1 MNRLG
6 IESPRGLVA
15 FAALT
20 GCLVAM
26 AVAAL
31 TGAGEVFAAAGLAGC
46 GCELLLHRTAPG
58 LMTRL
63 GRLHMGATSRFEFRC
78 VLLLLLLGRLHV
90 TGPIGLAAAMTLVL
104 CLLAGQALHAAL
116 TTLIRRRRALA
127 VAARNIDLRRL
138 NISDRPPRRLTEWP
152 GQRILVYELSAL
164 LGLTASLTTGD
175 ARWVVAALTL
185 AAGSSLVTVM
195 ALVPYLIR
203 AARRLPGAAE
213 VLAEVN
219 AWLTHHHPRT
229 VLYFSGPRERADQVT
244 RWLGPVA
251 ALHTPSLVILRER
264 ELLDALEPTPLP
276 VLCVP
281 SAAHLSQLDLSGVR
295 VALYPA
301 NTGRNI
307 HLLRIPTMQHV
318 FLAPGDGDET
328 AAVDPYSKVYDQV
341 WVAGAAGRRRY
352 VQAAVGVEDADIVE
366 IGRPQLDG
374 LRVAGTGQA
383 PTPAPLPTVLYAP
396 TRDLAAGEP
405 VVRALLES
413 ERPVRVV
420 YRPHPPTARRS
431 PEDRAAHRR
440 IVALIQAANERRAAE
455 ALAANALGEGS
466 FAADAVSADTLAAE
480 ALATEA
486 SGGNAPGGDALGGNA
501 VTPDGPG
508 GEPGDVQSPRTG
520 PSPSDTP
527 HTEALRAEAARHRA
541 ELTKRIAALD
551 ARLRRAD
558 ADEAMLTRDRAAP
571 DPALLTEAE
580 GLHREWHQAH
590 WAASP
595 PWLHQVIEGDAPT
608 LHSCFDQAD
617 LLIGDPSD
625 VVADFLATLKPYALT
640 APAGVGEEEFRRQNV
655 MARAAYP
662 LGPGATGM
670 HNLLRPLFD
679 PSLDELRTAR
689 REVREFLLG
698 PATPPS
704 IQRFTDAVD
713 ALAEK
718 GEAVVRLRDLHTAP
732 PPGAGRWSITR

>member
-20 GCLVAM
+20 GCLVTM

-31 TGAGEVFAAAGLAGC
+31 TGAGGVFAAAGLAGC

-138 NISDRPPRRLTEWP
+138 DISDRPPRRLTEWP

-185 AAGSSLVTVM
+185 AAGSSLITVV
-195 ALVPYLIR
+195 ALVPYLVR
-203 AARRLPGAAE
+203 ATRRLPGAAE
-213 VLAEVN
+213 VLAEVD
-219 AWLTHHHPRT
+219 AWLIRHHPRT
-229 VLYFSGPRERADQVT
+229 VLYFSGPRDRADQVT

-264 ELLDALEPTPLP
+264 ELLEALEPTPLP

-341 WVAGAAGRRRY
+341 WVAGEAGRRRY
-352 VQAAVGVEDADIVE
+352 VRAAVGVEEADIVE

-374 LRVAGTGQA
+374 LRVAGAGHAPA
-383 PTPAPLPTVLYAP
+383 PTPTATPLPTVLYAP

-405 VVRALLES
+405 IVRALLES
-413 ERPVRVV
+413 ERPVRLL
-420 YRPHPPTARRS
+420 YRPHPPTGHRS
-431 PEDRAAHRR
+431 PEDHAAHRR
-440 IVALIQAANERRAAE
+440 IVALIQTANERRAAA
-455 ALAANALGEGS
+455 ALAVNALGKGT
-466 FAADAVSADTLAAE
+466 FAADALSADALAAE
-480 ALATEA
+480 AL
-486 SGGNAPGGDALGGNA
+486 GGDA
-501 VTPDGPG
+501 VPPDAF
-508 GEPGDVQSPRTG
+508 GEEPDDARAPDTDD
-520 PSPSDTP
+520 PHTDTP

-541 ELTKRIAALD
+541 ELTKRMAALD

-580 GLHREWHQAH
+580 GLRREWHQAH

-625 VVADFLATLKPYALT
+625 VVGDFLATLKPYALT
-640 APAGVGEEEFRRQNV
+640 VPAGLDEEEFRRQNV

-662 LGPGATGM
+662 LGPGASAM
-670 HNLLRPLFD
+670 QNLLRPLFD

-689 REVREFLLG
+689 REVKEFLLG

-718 GEAVVRLRDLHTAP
+718 GEAVVRLRDLHTAS

>member
-6 IESPRGLVA
+6 IENPRGLVA

-20 GCLVAM
+20 GCLVTL

-31 TGAGEVFAAAGLAGC
+31 TGAGGFFAGAGLVGC
-46 GCELLLHRTAPG
+46 GCELLLHRTEPG
-58 LMTRL
+58 LMARL
-63 GRLHMGATSRFEFRC
+63 GRLHMGATSRFEIRC

-116 TTLIRRRRALA
+116 ITLLRRRRALA

-138 NISDRPPRRLTEWP
+138 DISDRPPRRLTEWP
-152 GQRILVYELSAL
+152 GQRMLVYELSAL
-164 LGLTASLTTGD
+164 LGLTASLMTGD

-185 AAGSSLVTVM
+185 AAGSCLITVV
-195 ALVPYLIR
+195 ALVPYLVR
-203 AARRLPGAAE
+203 AIRRLPGAAQ
-213 VLAEVN
+213 VLAEVD
-219 AWLTHHHPRT
+219 AWLIHRRPRT
-229 VLYFSGPRERADQVT
+229 VLYFSGPRDRADQLT

-251 ALHTPSLVILRER
+251 ALPTPSLVIVRER
-264 ELLDALEPTPLP
+264 ELLEALEPTPLP

-281 SAAHLSQLDLSGVR
+281 SAAHLSQLDLGGVR

-318 FLAPGDGDET
+318 FLAPGGDGDEA

-341 WVAGAAGRRRY
+341 WVAGEAGRRRH

-374 LRVAGTGQA
+374 LRVAGTGH
-383 PTPAPLPTVLYAP
+383 TPAPLPTVLYAP
-396 TRDLAAGEP
+396 TGDGAAGEP
-405 VVRALLES
+405 IVRALLDS
-413 ERPVRVV
+413 ERPLRLL
-420 YRPHPPTARRS
+420 YRPHPPTGHRT
-431 PEDRAAHRR
+431 PEARAARRR
-440 IVALIQAANERRAAE
+440 IVALIDAANGRRTAD
-455 ALAANALGEGS
+455 ALGE
-466 FAADAVSADTLAAE
+466 APEDAE
-480 ALATEA
+480 A
-486 SGGNAPGGDALGGNA
+486 
-501 VTPDGPG
+501 
-508 GEPGDVQSPRTG
+508 Q
-520 PSPSDTP
+520 
-527 HTEALRAEAARHRA
+527 RAEAQRTEDARRRA
-541 ELTKRIAALD
+541 ELAKRIAALD

-580 GLHREWHQAH
+580 GLRRQWHQAH

-595 PWLHQVIEGDAPT
+595 PWLHQVIEGGMPT

-625 VVADFLATLKPYALT
+625 VVGDFLATLKPYALT
-640 APAGVGEEEFRRQNV
+640 VPAGLGEEEFRRQNV
-655 MARAAYP
+655 VARAAYL
-662 LGPGATGM
+662 LGPGASGM
-670 HNLLRPLFD
+670 EDLLRRLFD
-679 PSLDELRTAR
+679 PCLDELRTAR
-689 REVREFLLG
+689 HEVKEFLLG
-698 PATPPS
+698 PTTPPS

-718 GEAVVRLRDLHTAP
+718 GETVVRLRDHHTAP
-732 PPGAGRWSITR
+732 TPGAGRWSVIR

>member
-20 GCLVAM
+20 GCLVTM

-31 TGAGEVFAAAGLAGC
+31 TGAGGVFAAAGLAGC
-46 GCELLLHRTAPG
+46 GSELLLHRTAPG
-58 LMTRL
+58 LMARL

-138 NISDRPPRRLTEWP
+138 DISDRPPRRLTEWP

-185 AAGSSLVTVM
+185 AAGSSLITVV
-195 ALVPYLIR
+195 ALVPYLVR

-213 VLAEVN
+213 VLAEVD
-219 AWLTHHHPRT
+219 AWLIRHRPRT
-229 VLYFSGPRERADQVT
+229 VLYFSGPRDRADQVA

-251 ALHTPSLVILRER
+251 ALPTPSLVILRER
-264 ELLDALEPTPLP
+264 ELLEALEPTPLP

-328 AAVDPYSKVYDQV
+328 ADVDPYSKVYDQV
-341 WVAGAAGRRRY
+341 WVAGEAGRRRY
-352 VQAAVGVEDADIVE
+352 VRAAVGVEEADIVE

-374 LRVAGTGQA
+374 LRVAGACHAPA
-383 PTPAPLPTVLYAP
+383 PTPTPKQTPTPTTLPTVLYAP
-396 TRDLAAGEP
+396 TRDLTAGEP
-405 VVRALLES
+405 IVRALLES
-413 ERPVRVV
+413 EPPVRVL
-420 YRPHPPTARRS
+420 YRPHPPTGHRS
-431 PEDRAAHRR
+431 PEDHAAHRR
-440 IVALIQAANERRAAE
+440 IVALIQAANERRTAA
-455 ALAANALGEGS
+455 ALAANAPGNGT
-466 FAADAVSADTLAAE
+466 FAADALSAGALAAE
-480 ALATEA
+480 AL
-486 SGGNAPGGDALGGNA
+486 GGDAVA
-501 VTPDGPG
+501 PDGM
-508 GEPGDVQSPRTG
+508 GEEPDDARAPQTDAPPT
-520 PSPSDTP
+520 DATHTDAP

-580 GLHREWHQAH
+580 GLRREWHQAH

-625 VVADFLATLKPYALT
+625 VVGDFLATLKPYALT
-640 APAGVGEEEFRRQNV
+640 TPAGLGEEEFRRRHV

-662 LGPGATGM
+662 LGPGASAM
-670 HNLLRPLFD
+670 RNLLRPLFD
-679 PSLDELRTAR
+679 PSLDELRAAR

-718 GEAVVRLRDLHTAP
+718 GEAVVRLRDLHTAS

>member
-20 GCLVAM
+20 GCLVTM

-31 TGAGEVFAAAGLAGC
+31 TGAGGVFAAAGLAGC

-185 AAGSSLVTVM
+185 AAGSSLITVV
-195 ALVPYLIR
+195 ALVPYLVR
-203 AARRLPGAAE
+203 ATRRLPGAAE
-213 VLAEVN
+213 VLAEVD
-219 AWLTHHHPRT
+219 AWLIRHRPRT
-229 VLYFSGPRERADQVT
+229 VLYFSGPRERADQVA

-264 ELLDALEPTPLP
+264 ELLESLEPTPLP

-341 WVAGAAGRRRY
+341 WVAGEAGRRRY

-374 LRVAGTGQA
+374 LRVAGAGPATA
-383 PTPAPLPTVLYAP
+383 PMPASLPTVLYTP

-405 VVRALLES
+405 IVRALLES
-413 ERPVRVV
+413 EPPVRVL
-420 YRPHPPTARRS
+420 YRPHPPTGHRS

-440 IVALIQAANERRAAE
+440 IAALIQAANERRAAQ
-455 ALAANALGEGS
+455 ALAADARAADAPGKDGLGKNGPGKDALAADALAADALAPDALGE
-466 FAADAVSADTLAAE
+466 
-480 ALATEA
+480 
-486 SGGNAPGGDALGGNA
+486 APGDA
-501 VTPDGPG
+501 
-508 GEPGDVQSPRTG
+508 
-520 PSPSDTP
+520 DTP
-527 HTEALRAEAARHRA
+527 HTEAARHRA

-580 GLHREWHQAH
+580 GLRREWHQAH

-595 PWLHQVIEGDAPT
+595 PWLHQVIEGDTPT

-617 LLIGDPSD
+617 LLIGNPSD
-625 VVADFLATLKPYALT
+625 VVGDFLATLKPYALT
-640 APAGVGEEEFRRQNV
+640 APAGIGEEEFRRRHV

-662 LGPGATGM
+662 LGPGASGM
-670 HNLLRPLFD
+670 DNLLRPLFD

-689 REVREFLLG
+689 HEVKEFLLG

-704 IQRFTDAVD
+704 IQRFSDAVD

-718 GEAVVRLRDLHTAP
+718 GEAVVRLRDLHTTS

>member
-20 GCLVAM
+20 GCLVTM

-31 TGAGEVFAAAGLAGC
+31 TGAGGVFAAAGLAGC

-138 NISDRPPRRLTEWP
+138 DISDRPPRRLTEWP

-185 AAGSSLVTVM
+185 SAGSSLVTVV
-195 ALVPYLIR
+195 ALVPYLVR

-213 VLAEVN
+213 VLAEVD
-219 AWLTHHHPRT
+219 AWLIRHRPRT
-229 VLYFSGPRERADQVT
+229 VLYFSGPRDRDDQVT

-251 ALHTPSLVILRER
+251 ALPTPSLVILRER
-264 ELLDALEPTPLP
+264 ELLEALGPTPLP

-281 SAAHLSQLDLSGVR
+281 SAAHLAQLDLSGVR

-341 WVAGAAGRRRY
+341 WVAGEAGRRRY
-352 VQAAVGVEDADIVE
+352 ARAAVGVEEADIVE

-374 LRVAGTGQA
+374 LRVTGTGHAPA
-383 PTPAPLPTVLYAP
+383 PTPTVTPLPTVLYAP
-396 TRDLAAGEP
+396 TRDLTAGEP
-405 VVRALLES
+405 IVRALLES
-413 ERPVRVV
+413 ERPVRVL
-420 YRPHPPTARRS
+420 YRPHPPTGHRS
-431 PEDRAAHRR
+431 PEDHAAHRR
-440 IVALIQAANERRAAE
+440 IAALIQAANERRAAE
-455 ALAANALGEGS
+455 ALAANALGRAT
-466 FAADAVSADTLAAE
+466 FAADALSADALAAE
-480 ALATEA
+480 AL
-486 SGGNAPGGDALGGNA
+486 GGDAVA
-501 VTPDGPG
+501 PDAF
-508 GEPGDVQSPRTG
+508 GEEPDDARAPDADD
-520 PSPSDTP
+520 PHSDTP
-527 HTEALRAEAARHRA
+527 RTEARRGEAARLRA
-541 ELTKRIAALD
+541 ELTKRMAALD

-580 GLHREWHQAH
+580 GLRREWHQAH

-625 VVADFLATLKPYALT
+625 VVGDFLATLKPYALT
-640 APAGVGEEEFRRQNV
+640 VPEGLGEEEFRRRHV
-655 MARAAYP
+655 TARAAYP
-662 LGPGATGM
+662 LGPGASGM
-670 HNLLRPLFD
+670 QNLLRPLFD

-689 REVREFLLG
+689 REVKEFLLG
-698 PATPPS
+698 PATPLS

-718 GEAVVRLRDLHTAP
+718 GEAVVRLRDLHTAS

>member
-20 GCLVAM
+20 GCLVTM

-138 NISDRPPRRLTEWP
+138 DISDRPPRRLTEWP

-164 LGLTASLTTGD
+164 LGVTASLTTGD

-185 AAGSSLVTVM
+185 AAGSSLITVV
-195 ALVPYLIR
+195 ALVPYLVR
-203 AARRLPGAAE
+203 ATRRLPGAAE
-213 VLAEVN
+213 VLAEVD
-219 AWLTHHHPRT
+219 AWLIRHRPRT

-264 ELLDALEPTPLP
+264 ELLEALEPTPLP

-328 AAVDPYSKVYDQV
+328 ADVDPYSKVYDQV
-341 WVAGAAGRRRY
+341 WVAGEAGRRRY
-352 VQAAVGVEDADIVE
+352 VRAAVGVEEADIVE

-374 LRVAGTGQA
+374 LRVAGTGHAPA
-383 PTPAPLPTVLYAP
+383 PTPTSLPTVLYAP
-396 TRDLAAGEP
+396 TRDLPAGEP
-405 VVRALLES
+405 IVRALLES
-413 ERPVRVV
+413 ERPVRVL
-420 YRPHPPTARRS
+420 YRPHPPTGHRS
-431 PEDRAAHRR
+431 PEDQAAHRR
-440 IVALIQAANERRAAE
+440 IVALIQAANERRAAA
-455 ALAANALGEGS
+455 ALAANALDNGT
-466 FAADAVSADTLAAE
+466 FAAE
-480 ALATEA
+480 AL
-486 SGGNAPGGDALGGNA
+486 
-501 VTPDGPG
+501 
-508 GEPGDVQSPRTG
+508 RT
-520 PSPSDTP
+520 
-527 HTEALRAEAARHRA
+527 EAARRRA

-580 GLHREWHQAH
+580 GLRREWHQAH

-595 PWLHQVIEGDAPT
+595 PWLHQVIEGDTPT

-625 VVADFLATLKPYALT
+625 VVGDFLATLKPYALT
-640 APAGVGEEEFRRQNV
+640 VPAGLGEEEFRRRHV

-662 LGPGATGM
+662 LGPGASAM
-670 HNLLRPLFD
+670 RDLLRPLFD

-689 REVREFLLG
+689 REVKEFLLG

>member
-20 GCLVAM
+20 GCLVTM

-31 TGAGEVFAAAGLAGC
+31 TGAGGVFAGAGLVGC

-58 LMTRL
+58 LMARL

-138 NISDRPPRRLTEWP
+138 DISDRPPRRLTEWP

-185 AAGSSLVTVM
+185 AAGSCLITVV
-195 ALVPYLIR
+195 ALVPYLVR
-203 AARRLPGAAE
+203 ATRRLPGPAE
-213 VLAEVN
+213 VLAEVD
-219 AWLTHHHPRT
+219 AWLIRHRPRT
-229 VLYFSGPRERADQVT
+229 VLYFSGPRDRAHQVA

-251 ALHTPSLVILRER
+251 ALPTPSLVIVRER
-264 ELLDALEPTPLP
+264 ELLEALEPTPLP

-281 SAAHLSQLDLSGVR
+281 SAAHLSQLDLGGVR

-318 FLAPGDGDET
+318 FLAPGDGDES

-341 WVAGAAGRRRY
+341 WVAGEAGRRRH
-352 VQAAVGVEDADIVE
+352 VQAAVGVEDADIVK

-374 LRVAGTGQA
+374 LRTAGTGH
-383 PTPAPLPTVLYAP
+383 TPAPLPTVLYAP
-396 TRDLAAGEP
+396 TGDAAAGEP
-405 VVRALLES
+405 IVRALLES
-413 ERPVRVV
+413 ERPVRLL
-420 YRPHPPTARRS
+420 YRPHPPTGHRS
-431 PEDRAAHRR
+431 PEARAAHRR
-440 IVALIQAANERRAAE
+440 IVALIHAANERRAAD
-455 ALAANALGEGS
+455 ALAGEP
-466 FAADAVSADTLAAE
+466 DD
-480 ALATEA
+480 TEA
-486 SGGNAPGGDALGGNA
+486 
-501 VTPDGPG
+501 
-508 GEPGDVQSPRTG
+508 PRT
-520 PSPSDTP
+520 
-527 HTEALRAEAARHRA
+527 EAARRRA

-580 GLHREWHQAH
+580 GLRREWHQAH

-595 PWLHQVIEGDAPT
+595 PWLHQVVEGDAPC
-608 LHSCFDQAD
+608 LHSCFDLAD
-617 LLIGDPSD
+617 LLIGDLSE
-625 VVADFLATLKPYALT
+625 VVGDFLATLKPYALIT
-640 APAGVGEEEFRRQNV
+640 PAGLGEEEFRRQNV
-655 MARAAYP
+655 MARAAYL
-662 LGPGATGM
+662 LGPGASGV

-679 PSLDELRTAR
+679 PCLDELRTAR
-689 REVREFLLG
+689 HEVKEFLLG

-732 PPGAGRWSITR
+732 PPGAGRWSVTR

>member
-6 IESPRGLVA
+6 IENPRGLVA

-20 GCLVAM
+20 GCLVTL

-31 TGAGEVFAAAGLAGC
+31 TGAGGVFAAAGLVGC
-46 GCELLLHRTAPG
+46 GCELLLHRTEPG
-58 LMTRL
+58 LMARL
-63 GRLHMGATSRFEFRC
+63 GRLHMGATSRFEIRC

-116 TTLIRRRRALA
+116 ITLIRRRRALA

-138 NISDRPPRRLTEWP
+138 DISDRPPRRLTEWP
-152 GQRILVYELSAL
+152 GQRMLVYELSAL
-164 LGLTASLTTGD
+164 LGLTASLMTGD

-185 AAGSSLVTVM
+185 AAGSCLITVV
-195 ALVPYLIR
+195 ALVPYLVR
-203 AARRLPGAAE
+203 AIRRLPGAAQ
-213 VLAEVN
+213 VLAEVD
-219 AWLTHHHPRT
+219 AWLIHRRPRT
-229 VLYFSGPRERADQVT
+229 VLYFSGPRDRADQLT

-251 ALHTPSLVILRER
+251 ALPTPSLVIVRER
-264 ELLDALEPTPLP
+264 ELLEALEPTPLP

-281 SAAHLSQLDLSGVR
+281 SAAHLSQLDLGGVR

-318 FLAPGDGDET
+318 FLAPGGDGDEA

-341 WVAGAAGRRRY
+341 WVAGEAGRRRH

-374 LRVAGTGQA
+374 LRVAGTGH
-383 PTPAPLPTVLYAP
+383 TPAPLPTVLYAP
-396 TRDLAAGEP
+396 TGDGAAGEP
-405 VVRALLES
+405 GTAGESIVRALLDS
-413 ERPVRVV
+413 ERPLRLL
-420 YRPHPPTARRS
+420 YRPQPPTGHRT
-431 PEDRAAHRR
+431 PEARAAHRR
-440 IVALIQAANERRAAE
+440 IVALIDAANERRTAD
-455 ALAANALGEGS
+455 ALGE
-466 FAADAVSADTLAAE
+466 APEDAE
-480 ALATEA
+480 AQRTEA
-486 SGGNAPGGDALGGNA
+486 QRTEDA
-501 VTPDGPG
+501 
-508 GEPGDVQSPRTG
+508 R
-520 PSPSDTP
+520 
-527 HTEALRAEAARHRA
+527 RRA
-541 ELTKRIAALD
+541 ELAKRIAALD

-580 GLHREWHQAH
+580 GLRRQWHQAH

-595 PWLHQVIEGDAPT
+595 PWLHQVIEGDVPT

-625 VVADFLATLKPYALT
+625 VVGDFLATLKPYALT
-640 APAGVGEEEFRRQNV
+640 VPAGLGEEEFRRQNV
-655 MARAAYP
+655 VARAAYL
-662 LGPGATGM
+662 LGPGAPGM
-670 HNLLRPLFD
+670 EDLLRRLFD
-679 PSLDELRTAR
+679 PCLDELRTAR
-689 REVREFLLG
+689 HEVKEFLLG
-698 PATPPS
+698 PTTPPS

-718 GEAVVRLRDLHTAP
+718 GETVVRLRDLHTAP
-732 PPGAGRWSITR
+732 PPGAGRWSVIR

>member
-6 IESPRGLVA
+6 IENPRGLVA

-20 GCLVAM
+20 GCLVTL

-31 TGAGEVFAAAGLAGC
+31 TGAGGVFAGAGLVGC
-46 GCELLLHRTAPG
+46 GCELLLHRTEPG
-58 LMTRL
+58 LMARL
-63 GRLHMGATSRFEFRC
+63 GRLHMGATSRFEIRC

-116 TTLIRRRRALA
+116 ITLIRRRRALA

-138 NISDRPPRRLTEWP
+138 DISDRPPRQLTEWP
-152 GQRILVYELSAL
+152 GQRMLVYELSAL
-164 LGLTASLTTGD
+164 LGLTASLMTGD

-185 AAGSSLVTVM
+185 AAGSCLITVM

-203 AARRLPGAAE
+203 AIRRLPGAAQ
-213 VLAEVN
+213 VLAEVD
-219 AWLTHHHPRT
+219 AWLIQRRPRT
-229 VLYFSGPRERADQVT
+229 VLYFSGPRDRADQLT

-251 ALHTPSLVILRER
+251 ALPTPSLVIVRER
-264 ELLDALEPTPLP
+264 ELLEALEPTPLP

-318 FLAPGDGDET
+318 FLAPGGDGDEA

-341 WVAGAAGRRRY
+341 WVAGEAGRRRH

-374 LRVAGTGQA
+374 LRVAGTGTGTGTCH
-383 PTPAPLPTVLYAP
+383 TPAPLPTVLYAP
-396 TRDLAAGEP
+396 TRDGAAGATGEP
-405 VVRALLES
+405 GAADESVVRALLDS
-413 ERPVRVV
+413 ERPLRVL
-420 YRPHPPTARRS
+420 YRPHPPTGHRT
-431 PEDRAAHRR
+431 PEARAAHRR
-440 IVALIQAANERRAAE
+440 IVALIDAANERRTADAIGEAPEDAE
-455 ALAANALGEGS
+455 A
-466 FAADAVSADTLAAE
+466 
-480 ALATEA
+480 
-486 SGGNAPGGDALGGNA
+486 
-501 VTPDGPG
+501 
-508 GEPGDVQSPRTG
+508 R
-520 PSPSDTP
+520 
-527 HTEALRAEAARHRA
+527 HTEARRTEDARRRA

-580 GLHREWHQAH
+580 GLRRQWHQAH

-595 PWLHQVIEGDAPT
+595 PWLHQVIEGDMPT

-617 LLIGDPSD
+617 LLIGDLSD
-625 VVADFLATLKPYALT
+625 VVGDFLATLKPYALT
-640 APAGVGEEEFRRQNV
+640 VPAGLGAEEFRRQNV
-655 MARAAYP
+655 VARAAYL
-662 LGPGATGM
+662 LGPGASGM
-670 HNLLRPLFD
+670 EDLLRPLFD
-679 PSLDELRTAR
+679 PCLDELRTAR
-689 REVREFLLG
+689 HEVKEFLLG
-698 PATPPS
+698 PTTPPS

-718 GEAVVRLRDLHTAP
+718 GETVVRLRDLHTAP
-732 PPGAGRWSITR
+732 TPGAGRWSVIR

>member
-20 GCLVAM
+20 GCLVTM

-31 TGAGEVFAAAGLAGC
+31 TGAGGVFAAAGLAGC

-185 AAGSSLVTVM
+185 AAGSSLITVV
-195 ALVPYLIR
+195 ALVPYLVR
-203 AARRLPGAAE
+203 ATRRLPGAAE
-213 VLAEVN
+213 VLAEVD
-219 AWLTHHHPRT
+219 AWLIRHRPRT
-229 VLYFSGPRERADQVT
+229 VLYFSGPRERADQVA

-264 ELLDALEPTPLP
+264 ELLESLEPTPLP

-341 WVAGAAGRRRY
+341 WVAGEAGRRRY
-352 VQAAVGVEDADIVE
+352 VEAAVGVEDADIVE

-374 LRVAGTGQA
+374 LRVTGAGPATA
-383 PTPAPLPTVLYAP
+383 PMPASLPTVLYAP

-405 VVRALLES
+405 IVRALLES
-413 ERPVRVV
+413 EPPVRVL
-420 YRPHPPTARRS
+420 YRPHPPTGHRS
-431 PEDRAAHRR
+431 PEERAAHRR
-440 IVALIQAANERRAAE
+440 IAALIQAANERRAAQ
-455 ALAANALGEGS
+455 ALAADARAADAPGKDGLGKNGPGKDALAADALAADALAADALAADALAPDALGE
-466 FAADAVSADTLAAE
+466 APDDA
-480 ALATEA
+480 
-486 SGGNAPGGDALGGNA
+486 
-501 VTPDGPG
+501 
-508 GEPGDVQSPRTG
+508 
-520 PSPSDTP
+520 DTP
-527 HTEALRAEAARHRA
+527 HTEAARHRA

-580 GLHREWHQAH
+580 GLRREWHQAH

-595 PWLHQVIEGDAPT
+595 PWLHQVIEGDTPT

-625 VVADFLATLKPYALT
+625 VVGDFLATLKPYALT
-640 APAGVGEEEFRRQNV
+640 APAGIGEEEFRRRHV

-662 LGPGATGM
+662 LGPGASGM
-670 HNLLRPLFD
+670 DNLLRPLFD

-689 REVREFLLG
+689 HEVKEFLLG

-704 IQRFTDAVD
+704 IQRFSDAVD

-718 GEAVVRLRDLHTAP
+718 GEAVVRLRDLHTTS

>member
-6 IESPRGLVA
+6 IESPRDLVA

-31 TGAGEVFAAAGLAGC
+31 TGAGGVFAAAGLAGC

-185 AAGSSLVTVM
+185 AAGSSLITVV
-195 ALVPYLIR
+195 ALVPYLVR
-203 AARRLPGAAE
+203 ATRRLPGAAE
-213 VLAEVN
+213 VLAEVD
-219 AWLTHHHPRT
+219 AWLIGHRPRT

-264 ELLDALEPTPLP
+264 ELLEALEPTPLP

-341 WVAGAAGRRRY
+341 WVAGEAGRRRY

-374 LRVAGTGQA
+374 LRVAGPGHAPGPA
-383 PTPAPLPTVLYAP
+383 PTSTSMPAPAPMPTVLYAP

-405 VVRALLES
+405 IVRALLAS
-413 ERPVRVV
+413 EPPVRLL
-420 YRPHPPTARRS
+420 YRPHPPTGHRS
-431 PEDRAAHRR
+431 PEDLAAHRR
-440 IVALIQAANERRAAE
+440 IVALIQAANERRAA
-455 ALAANALGEGS
+455 NALGEGT
-466 FAADAVSADTLAAE
+466 FAADALSADALAAE
-480 ALATEA
+480 AL
-486 SGGNAPGGDALGGNA
+486 GGDA
-501 VTPDGPG
+501 VTADAIREQPDDTQAPH
-508 GEPGDVQSPRTG
+508 TG
-520 PSPSDTP
+520 TP
-527 HTEALRAEAARHRA
+527 HTEALRAEALRTEAARHRA

-580 GLHREWHQAH
+580 GLRREWHQAH

-595 PWLHQVIEGDAPT
+595 PWLHQVIEGDTPT

-625 VVADFLATLKPYALT
+625 VVGDFLATLKPYALT
-640 APAGVGEEEFRRQNV
+640 APAGLGEEEFRRQNV

-662 LGPGATGM
+662 LGPGASAM
-670 HNLLRPLFD
+670 QNLLRPLFD

-689 REVREFLLG
+689 REVKEFLLG

>member
-6 IESPRGLVA
+6 IDNPRGLVA

-20 GCLVAM
+20 GCLVTM

-31 TGAGEVFAAAGLAGC
+31 TGAGGGFAAAGLAGC

-90 TGPIGLAAAMTLVL
+90 TGPIGLAAVMTLVL

-185 AAGSSLVTVM
+185 AAGSSLITVV
-195 ALVPYLIR
+195 ALVPYLVR
-203 AARRLPGAAE
+203 ATRRLPGAAE
-213 VLAEVN
+213 VLAEVD
-219 AWLTHHHPRT
+219 AWLIRHRPRT

-264 ELLDALEPTPLP
+264 ELLEALEPTPLP

-341 WVAGAAGRRRY
+341 WVAGEAGRRRY

-374 LRVAGTGQA
+374 LRVAGAGPATA
-383 PTPAPLPTVLYAP
+383 PMPASLPTVLYAP

-405 VVRALLES
+405 IVRALLES
-413 ERPVRVV
+413 EPPVRVL
-420 YRPHPPTARRS
+420 YRPHPPTGHRS
-431 PEDRAAHRR
+431 PEDHAAHRR
-440 IVALIQAANERRAAE
+440 IAALIQAANERRAAE
-455 ALAANALGEGS
+455 ALAADAPGKDGLGKDALAADALPPDALGE
-466 FAADAVSADTLAAE
+466 
-480 ALATEA
+480 
-486 SGGNAPGGDALGGNA
+486 APGD
-501 VTPDGPG
+501 T
-508 GEPGDVQSPRTG
+508 
-520 PSPSDTP
+520 DTP
-527 HTEALRAEAARHRA
+527 HAEAARHRA

-580 GLHREWHQAH
+580 GLRREWHQAH

-595 PWLHQVIEGDAPT
+595 PWLHQVIEGDTPT

-625 VVADFLATLKPYALT
+625 VVGDFLATLKPYALT
-640 APAGVGEEEFRRQNV
+640 TPAGIGEEEFRRRHV

-662 LGPGATGM
+662 LGPGASGM
-670 HNLLRPLFD
+670 DNLLRPLFD

-689 REVREFLLG
+689 HEVKEFLLG

-704 IQRFTDAVD
+704 IQRFTNAVD

-718 GEAVVRLRDLHTAP
+718 GEAVVRLRDLHTAS

>member
-6 IESPRGLVA
+6 IENPRGLVA

-20 GCLVAM
+20 GCLVTL

-31 TGAGEVFAAAGLAGC
+31 TGAGGVFAVAGLVGC
-46 GCELLLHRTAPG
+46 GCELLLDRTEPG
-58 LMTRL
+58 LMARL
-63 GRLHMGATSRFEFRC
+63 GRLHMGATSRFEIRC

-116 TTLIRRRRALA
+116 ITLIRRRRALA

-138 NISDRPPRRLTEWP
+138 DISDRPPRRLTEWP
-152 GQRILVYELSAL
+152 GQRMLVYELSAL
-164 LGLTASLTTGD
+164 LGLTASLLTGD

-185 AAGSSLVTVM
+185 AAGSCLITVV
-195 ALVPYLIR
+195 ALVPYLVR
-203 AARRLPGAAE
+203 AIRRLPGAAQ
-213 VLAEVN
+213 VLAEVD
-219 AWLTHHHPRT
+219 AWLIQRRPRT
-229 VLYFSGPRERADQVT
+229 VLYFSGPRDRADQLT

-251 ALHTPSLVILRER
+251 ALPTPSLVIVRER
-264 ELLDALEPTPLP
+264 ELLEALEPTPLP

-281 SAAHLSQLDLSGVR
+281 SAAHLSQLDLGGVR

-318 FLAPGDGDET
+318 FLAPGGDGDEA

-341 WVAGAAGRRRY
+341 WVAGEAGRRRH

-374 LRVAGTGQA
+374 LRVDRTGH
-383 PTPAPLPTVLYAP
+383 TPAPLPTVLYAP
-396 TRDLAAGEP
+396 TRDGAAGEP
-405 VVRALLES
+405 GAAGEQETAGESLVRALLDS
-413 ERPVRVV
+413 ERPLRVL
-420 YRPHPPTARRS
+420 YRPHPPTGHRT
-431 PEDRAAHRR
+431 PEARAAHRR
-440 IVALIQAANERRAAE
+440 IVALIHAANERRTAD
-455 ALAANALGEGS
+455 ALGE
-466 FAADAVSADTLAAE
+466 APEDAE
-480 ALATEA
+480 AQRTE
-486 SGGNAPGGDALGGNA
+486 DA
-501 VTPDGPG
+501 
-508 GEPGDVQSPRTG
+508 R
-520 PSPSDTP
+520 
-527 HTEALRAEAARHRA
+527 RRA

-580 GLHREWHQAH
+580 GLRRQWHQAH

-595 PWLHQVIEGDAPT
+595 PWLHQVIEGDLPT

-617 LLIGDPSD
+617 LLIGDLSD
-625 VVADFLATLKPYALT
+625 VVGDFLATLKPYALT
-640 APAGVGEEEFRRQNV
+640 VPAGLGEEEFRRRNV
-655 MARAAYP
+655 VARAAYL
-662 LGPGATGM
+662 LGPGASGM
-670 HNLLRPLFD
+670 QDLLRPLFD
-679 PSLDELRTAR
+679 PCLDELRTAR
-689 REVREFLLG
+689 HEVKEFLLG
-698 PATPPS
+698 PSTPPS

-718 GEAVVRLRDLHTAP
+718 GETVVRLRDLHTAP
-732 PPGAGRWSITR
+732 PPGAGRWSVIR

>member
-6 IESPRGLVA
+6 IENPRGLVA

-20 GCLVAM
+20 GCLVTL

-31 TGAGEVFAAAGLAGC
+31 TGAGGVFAVAGLVGC
-46 GCELLLHRTAPG
+46 GCELLLDRTEPG
-58 LMTRL
+58 LMARL
-63 GRLHMGATSRFEFRC
+63 GRLHMGATSRFEIRC

-116 TTLIRRRRALA
+116 ITLIRRRRALA

-138 NISDRPPRRLTEWP
+138 DISDRPPRRLTEWP
-152 GQRILVYELSAL
+152 GQRMLVYELSAL
-164 LGLTASLTTGD
+164 LGLTASLLTGD

-185 AAGSSLVTVM
+185 AAGSCLITVV
-195 ALVPYLIR
+195 ALVPYLVR
-203 AARRLPGAAE
+203 AIRRLPGAAQ
-213 VLAEVN
+213 VLAEVD
-219 AWLTHHHPRT
+219 AWLIQRRPRT
-229 VLYFSGPRERADQVT
+229 VLYFSGPRDRADQLT

-251 ALHTPSLVILRER
+251 ALPTPSLVIVRER
-264 ELLDALEPTPLP
+264 ELLEALEPTPLP
-276 VLCVP
+276 VLCMP
-281 SAAHLSQLDLSGVR
+281 SAAHLSQLDLGGVR

-318 FLAPGDGDET
+318 FLAPGGDGDEA

-341 WVAGAAGRRRY
+341 WVAGEAGRRRH

-374 LRVAGTGQA
+374 LRVDRTGH
-383 PTPAPLPTVLYAP
+383 TPAPLPTVLYAP
-396 TRDLAAGEP
+396 TRDGAAGEP
-405 VVRALLES
+405 GAAGEQDTAGESLVRALLDS
-413 ERPVRVV
+413 ERPLRVL
-420 YRPHPPTARRS
+420 YRPHPPTGHRT
-431 PEDRAAHRR
+431 PEARAAHRR
-440 IVALIQAANERRAAE
+440 IVALIHAANERRTAD
-455 ALAANALGEGS
+455 ALGE
-466 FAADAVSADTLAAE
+466 APEDAE
-480 ALATEA
+480 AQRTE
-486 SGGNAPGGDALGGNA
+486 DA
-501 VTPDGPG
+501 
-508 GEPGDVQSPRTG
+508 R
-520 PSPSDTP
+520 
-527 HTEALRAEAARHRA
+527 RRA

-580 GLHREWHQAH
+580 GLRRQWHQAH

-595 PWLHQVIEGDAPT
+595 PWLHQVIEGDLPT

-617 LLIGDPSD
+617 LLIGDLSD
-625 VVADFLATLKPYALT
+625 VVGDFLATLKPYALT
-640 APAGVGEEEFRRQNV
+640 VPAGLGEEEFRRRNV
-655 MARAAYP
+655 VARAAYL
-662 LGPGATGM
+662 LGPGASGM
-670 HNLLRPLFD
+670 QDLLRKLFD
-679 PSLDELRTAR
+679 PCLDELRTAR
-689 REVREFLLG
+689 HEVKEFLLG
-698 PATPPS
+698 PSTPPS

-718 GEAVVRLRDLHTAP
+718 GETVVRLRDLHTAP
-732 PPGAGRWSITR
+732 PPGAGRWSVIR

>member
-31 TGAGEVFAAAGLAGC
+31 TGAGGVFAAAGLAGC

-138 NISDRPPRRLTEWP
+138 DISDRPPRRLTEWP

-185 AAGSSLVTVM
+185 AAGSSLITVV
-195 ALVPYLIR
+195 ALVPYLVR
-203 AARRLPGAAE
+203 ATRRLPGAAE
-213 VLAEVN
+213 VLAEVD
-219 AWLTHHHPRT
+219 AWLIRHRPRT
-229 VLYFSGPRERADQVT
+229 VLYFSGPRDRADQVT

-264 ELLDALEPTPLP
+264 ELLEALEPTPLP

-341 WVAGAAGRRRY
+341 WVAAEAGRRRY
-352 VQAAVGVEDADIVE
+352 VRAAVGVEEADIVE

-374 LRVAGTGQA
+374 LHVAGAGHAPA
-383 PTPAPLPTVLYAP
+383 PTPTATPLPTVLYAP

-405 VVRALLES
+405 IVRALLET
-413 ERPVRVV
+413 ERPVRLL
-420 YRPHPPTARRS
+420 YRPHPPAGHRS
-431 PEDRAAHRR
+431 PEDHAAHRR
-440 IVALIQAANERRAAE
+440 IVALIQAANERRATE
-455 ALAANALGEGS
+455 ALAANALGKGA
-466 FAADAVSADTLAAE
+466 FTADAVSADALAAE
-480 ALATEA
+480 AL
-486 SGGNAPGGDALGGNA
+486 GGDAVA
-501 VTPDGPG
+501 PDAF
-508 GEPGDVQSPRTG
+508 GEEPDDAQPPDTDA
-520 PSPSDTP
+520 PHTDTP

-541 ELTKRIAALD
+541 ELTKRMAALD

-580 GLHREWHQAH
+580 GLRREWHQAH

-625 VVADFLATLKPYALT
+625 VVGDFLATLKPYALT
-640 APAGVGEEEFRRQNV
+640 VPAGLDEEEFRRQNV

-662 LGPGATGM
+662 LGPGASGM
-670 HNLLRPLFD
+670 QNLLRPLFD

-718 GEAVVRLRDLHTAP
+718 GEAVVRLRDLHTAS

>member
-20 GCLVAM
+20 GCLVTM

-138 NISDRPPRRLTEWP
+138 DISDRPPRRLTEWP

-185 AAGSSLVTVM
+185 AAGSSLITVV
-195 ALVPYLIR
+195 ALVPYLVR
-203 AARRLPGAAE
+203 ATRRLPGAAE
-213 VLAEVN
+213 VLAEVD
-219 AWLTHHHPRT
+219 AWLIRHRPRT
-229 VLYFSGPRERADQVT
+229 VLYFSGPRERADQVA

-264 ELLDALEPTPLP
+264 ELLEALEPTPLP

-328 AAVDPYSKVYDQV
+328 ADVDPYSKVYDQV
-341 WVAGAAGRRRY
+341 WVAGEAGRRRY
-352 VQAAVGVEDADIVE
+352 VRAAVGVEEADIVE

-374 LRVAGTGQA
+374 LRVAGAGHGPA
-383 PTPAPLPTVLYAP
+383 PTPTPLPTVLYAP
-396 TRDLAAGEP
+396 TRDLPAGEP
-405 VVRALLES
+405 IVRALLES
-413 ERPVRVV
+413 ERPVRVL
-420 YRPHPPTARRS
+420 YRPHPPTGHRS
-431 PEDRAAHRR
+431 PEDQAAHRR
-440 IVALIQAANERRAAE
+440 IVALIQAANERRAAA
-455 ALAANALGEGS
+455 ALAANALDNGT
-466 FAADAVSADTLAAE
+466 FAAE
-480 ALATEA
+480 AL
-486 SGGNAPGGDALGGNA
+486 
-501 VTPDGPG
+501 
-508 GEPGDVQSPRTG
+508 RT
-520 PSPSDTP
+520 
-527 HTEALRAEAARHRA
+527 EAARRRA

-580 GLHREWHQAH
+580 GLRREWHQAH

-595 PWLHQVIEGDAPT
+595 PWLHQVIEGDTPT

-625 VVADFLATLKPYALT
+625 VVGDFLATLKPYALT
-640 APAGVGEEEFRRQNV
+640 VPAGLGEEEFRRRHV

-662 LGPGATGM
+662 LGPGASAM
-670 HNLLRPLFD
+670 RNLLRPLFD

-689 REVREFLLG
+689 REVKEFLLG

>member
-6 IESPRGLVA
+6 IENPRGLVA

-20 GCLVAM
+20 GCLVTL

-31 TGAGEVFAAAGLAGC
+31 TGAGGVFAAAGLVGC
-46 GCELLLHRTAPG
+46 GCELLLHRGEPG
-58 LMTRL
+58 LMARL
-63 GRLHMGATSRFEFRC
+63 GRLHMGATSRFEIRC

-116 TTLIRRRRALA
+116 ITLIRRRRALA

-138 NISDRPPRRLTEWP
+138 DISDRPPRRLTEWP
-152 GQRILVYELSAL
+152 GQRMLVYELSAL
-164 LGLTASLTTGD
+164 LGLTASLMTGD

-185 AAGSSLVTVM
+185 AAGACLITVV
-195 ALVPYLIR
+195 ALVPYLVR
-203 AARRLPGAAE
+203 AIRRLPGAAQ
-213 VLAEVN
+213 VLAEVD
-219 AWLTHHHPRT
+219 AWLIQRRPRT
-229 VLYFSGPRERADQVT
+229 VLYFSGPRDRADQLT

-251 ALHTPSLVILRER
+251 ALPTPSLVIVRER
-264 ELLDALEPTPLP
+264 ELLEALEPTPLP

-281 SAAHLSQLDLSGVR
+281 SAAHLSQLDLGGVR

-318 FLAPGDGDET
+318 FLAPGGDGDEA

-341 WVAGAAGRRRY
+341 WVAGEAGRRRH

-374 LRVAGTGQA
+374 LRVDRTGH
-383 PTPAPLPTVLYAP
+383 TPAPLPTVLYAP
-396 TRDLAAGEP
+396 TRDGAAGEP
-405 VVRALLES
+405 GTAGEPGMPGESIVRALLDS
-413 ERPVRVV
+413 ERPLRVL
-420 YRPHPPTARRS
+420 YRPHPPTGHRT
-431 PEDRAAHRR
+431 PEARAAHRR
-440 IVALIQAANERRAAE
+440 IVALIHAANERRTAD
-455 ALAANALGEGS
+455 ALGE
-466 FAADAVSADTLAAE
+466 APEDAE
-480 ALATEA
+480 AQRTE
-486 SGGNAPGGDALGGNA
+486 DA
-501 VTPDGPG
+501 
-508 GEPGDVQSPRTG
+508 R
-520 PSPSDTP
+520 
-527 HTEALRAEAARHRA
+527 RRA

-580 GLHREWHQAH
+580 GLRRQWHQAH

-595 PWLHQVIEGDAPT
+595 PWLHQVIEGDLPT

-617 LLIGDPSD
+617 LLIGDLSD
-625 VVADFLATLKPYALT
+625 VVGDFLATLKPYALT
-640 APAGVGEEEFRRQNV
+640 VPAGLSEEEFRRQNV
-655 MARAAYP
+655 VARAAYL
-662 LGPGATGM
+662 LGPGASAM
-670 HNLLRPLFD
+670 QDLLRPLFD
-679 PSLDELRTAR
+679 PRLDELRIAR
-689 REVREFLLG
+689 HEVKEFLLG
-698 PATPPS
+698 PTTPPS

-718 GEAVVRLRDLHTAP
+718 GETVVRLRDLHTAP
-732 PPGAGRWSITR
+732 PPGAGRWSVIR

>member
-20 GCLVAM
+20 GCLVTM

-138 NISDRPPRRLTEWP
+138 DISDRPPRRLTEWP

-185 AAGSSLVTVM
+185 AAGSSLITVV
-195 ALVPYLIR
+195 ALVPYLVR
-203 AARRLPGAAE
+203 ATRRLPGAAE
-213 VLAEVN
+213 VLAEVD
-219 AWLTHHHPRT
+219 AWLIRHRPRT

-264 ELLDALEPTPLP
+264 ELLEALEPTPLP

-328 AAVDPYSKVYDQV
+328 ADVDPYSKVYDQV
-341 WVAGAAGRRRY
+341 WVAGEAGRRRY
-352 VQAAVGVEDADIVE
+352 VRAAVGVEEADIVE

-374 LRVAGTGQA
+374 LRVAGTGHAPA
-383 PTPAPLPTVLYAP
+383 PTPTSLPTVLYAP
-396 TRDLAAGEP
+396 TRDLPAGEP
-405 VVRALLES
+405 IVRALLES
-413 ERPVRVV
+413 ERPVRVL
-420 YRPHPPTARRS
+420 YRPHPPTGHRS
-431 PEDRAAHRR
+431 PEDQAAHRR
-440 IVALIQAANERRAAE
+440 IVALIQAANERRAAA
-455 ALAANALGEGS
+455 ALAANALDNGT
-466 FAADAVSADTLAAE
+466 FAAE
-480 ALATEA
+480 AL
-486 SGGNAPGGDALGGNA
+486 
-501 VTPDGPG
+501 
-508 GEPGDVQSPRTG
+508 RT
-520 PSPSDTP
+520 
-527 HTEALRAEAARHRA
+527 EAARRRA

-580 GLHREWHQAH
+580 GLRREWHQAH

-595 PWLHQVIEGDAPT
+595 PWLHQVIEGDTPT

-625 VVADFLATLKPYALT
+625 VVGDFLATLKPYALT
-640 APAGVGEEEFRRQNV
+640 VPAGLGEEEFRRRHV

-662 LGPGATGM
+662 LGPGASAM
-670 HNLLRPLFD
+670 RDLLRPLFD

-689 REVREFLLG
+689 REVKEFLLG

>member
-6 IESPRGLVA
+6 IENPRGLVA

-20 GCLVAM
+20 GCLVTL

-31 TGAGEVFAAAGLAGC
+31 TGAGGVFAAAGLAGC
-46 GCELLLHRTAPG
+46 GCELLLHRTEPG
-58 LMTRL
+58 LMARL
-63 GRLHMGATSRFEFRC
+63 GRLHMGATSRFEIRC

-116 TTLIRRRRALA
+116 ITLIRRRRALA

-138 NISDRPPRRLTEWP
+138 DISDRPPRRLTEWP
-152 GQRILVYELSAL
+152 GQRMLVYELSAL
-164 LGLTASLTTGD
+164 FGLTASLMTGD

-185 AAGSSLVTVM
+185 AAGSCLITVV
-195 ALVPYLIR
+195 ALVPYLVR
-203 AARRLPGAAE
+203 AIRRLPGAAQ
-213 VLAEVN
+213 VLAEVD
-219 AWLTHHHPRT
+219 AWLIQRRPRT
-229 VLYFSGPRERADQVT
+229 VLYFSGPRDRADQLT

-251 ALHTPSLVILRER
+251 ALPTPSLVIVRER
-264 ELLDALEPTPLP
+264 ELLEALEPTPLP

-281 SAAHLSQLDLSGVR
+281 SAAHLSQLDLGGVR

-318 FLAPGDGDET
+318 FLAPGGDGDEA

-341 WVAGAAGRRRY
+341 WVAGEAGRRRH

-374 LRVAGTGQA
+374 LRADRTGH
-383 PTPAPLPTVLYAP
+383 TPAPLPTVLYAP
-396 TRDLAAGEP
+396 TRDGAAGEP
-405 VVRALLES
+405 IVRALLDS
-413 ERPVRVV
+413 ERPLRVL
-420 YRPHPPTARRS
+420 YRPHPPTGHRT
-431 PEDRAAHRR
+431 PEARAAHRR
-440 IVALIQAANERRAAE
+440 IVALIHAANERR
-455 ALAANALGEGS
+455 LADALGE
-466 FAADAVSADTLAAE
+466 APEDAE
-480 ALATEA
+480 AQRTEA
-486 SGGNAPGGDALGGNA
+486 QRTEDA
-501 VTPDGPG
+501 
-508 GEPGDVQSPRTG
+508 R
-520 PSPSDTP
+520 
-527 HTEALRAEAARHRA
+527 RRA

-580 GLHREWHQAH
+580 GLRRQWHQAH

-595 PWLHQVIEGDAPT
+595 PWLHQVIEGDVPT

-617 LLIGDPSD
+617 LLIGDLSD
-625 VVADFLATLKPYALT
+625 VVGDFLATLKPYALT
-640 APAGVGEEEFRRQNV
+640 APAGLGEEEFRRQNV
-655 MARAAYP
+655 VARAAYL
-662 LGPGATGM
+662 LGPGASGM
-670 HNLLRPLFD
+670 QDLLRPLFD
-679 PSLDELRTAR
+679 PCLDELRTAR
-689 REVREFLLG
+689 HEVKEFLLG
-698 PATPPS
+698 PTTPPS

-718 GEAVVRLRDLHTAP
+718 GETVVRLRDLHTAP
-732 PPGAGRWSITR
+732 PPGVGRWSVIR

>member
-20 GCLVAM
+20 GCLVTM

-31 TGAGEVFAAAGLAGC
+31 TGAGGVFAAAGLTGC

-58 LMTRL
+58 LMARL

-138 NISDRPPRRLTEWP
+138 DISDRPPRRLTEWP
-152 GQRILVYELSAL
+152 GQRILIYELSAL

-185 AAGSSLVTVM
+185 AAGSSLITVV
-195 ALVPYLIR
+195 ALVPYLVR
-203 AARRLPGAAE
+203 ATRRLPGAAE
-213 VLAEVN
+213 VLAEVD
-219 AWLTHHHPRT
+219 AWLIRHRPRT
-229 VLYFSGPRERADQVT
+229 VLYFSGPRERADQVA

-264 ELLDALEPTPLP
+264 ELLEALEPTPLP

-328 AAVDPYSKVYDQV
+328 ADVDPYSKVYDQV
-341 WVAGAAGRRRY
+341 WVAGEAGRRRY
-352 VQAAVGVEDADIVE
+352 VRAAVGVEEADIVE

-374 LRVAGTGQA
+374 LRVAGTGHAPA
-383 PTPAPLPTVLYAP
+383 PTPTPLPTVLYAP
-396 TRDLAAGEP
+396 TRDLPAGEP
-405 VVRALLES
+405 IVRALLEN
-413 ERPVRVV
+413 ERPVRVL
-420 YRPHPPTARRS
+420 YRPHPPTGHRS
-431 PEDRAAHRR
+431 PEDHAAHRR
-440 IVALIQAANERRAAE
+440 IVALIQAANERRAA
-455 ALAANALGEGS
+455 AVLAANALDNGT
-466 FAADAVSADTLAAE
+466 FAADALCADALAAE
-480 ALATEA
+480 AL
-486 SGGNAPGGDALGGNA
+486 GGDA
-501 VTPDGPG
+501 VTPDGT
-508 GEPGDVQSPRTG
+508 GEKPDDALAPRPDATH
-520 PSPSDTP
+520 PDAPHPDATHPDTP
-527 HTEALRAEAARHRA
+527 HAEALRTEAARRRA

-580 GLHREWHQAH
+580 GLRREWHQAH

-595 PWLHQVIEGDAPT
+595 PWLHQVIEGDTPT

-625 VVADFLATLKPYALT
+625 VVGDFLATLKPYALT
-640 APAGVGEEEFRRQNV
+640 VPAGLGEEEFRRQNV

-662 LGPGATGM
+662 LGPGASAM
-670 HNLLRPLFD
+670 RNLLRPLFD

-689 REVREFLLG
+689 REVKEFLLG

>member
-6 IESPRGLVA
+6 IENPRGLVA

-20 GCLVAM
+20 GCLVTL

-31 TGAGEVFAAAGLAGC
+31 TGAGGVFAAAGLAGC
-46 GCELLLHRTAPG
+46 GCELLLHRTEPG
-58 LMTRL
+58 LMARL
-63 GRLHMGATSRFEFRC
+63 ARLHMGATSRFEIRC

-116 TTLIRRRRALA
+116 ITLIRRRRALA

-138 NISDRPPRRLTEWP
+138 DISDRPPRRLTEWP
-152 GQRILVYELSAL
+152 GQRMLVYELSAL
-164 LGLTASLTTGD
+164 LGLTASLMTGD

-185 AAGSSLVTVM
+185 AAGSCLITVV
-195 ALVPYLIR
+195 ALVPYLVR
-203 AARRLPGAAE
+203 AIRRLPGAAQ
-213 VLAEVN
+213 VLAEVD
-219 AWLTHHHPRT
+219 AWLIHRRPRT
-229 VLYFSGPRERADQVT
+229 VLYFSGPRDRADQLT

-251 ALHTPSLVILRER
+251 ALPTPSLVIVRER
-264 ELLDALEPTPLP
+264 ELLEALEPTPLP

-281 SAAHLSQLDLSGVR
+281 SAAHLSRLDLGGVR

-318 FLAPGDGDET
+318 FLAPGGDGDE
-328 AAVDPYSKVYDQV
+328 AAAIDPYSKVYDQV
-341 WVAGAAGRRRY
+341 WVAGEAGRRRH

-374 LRVAGTGQA
+374 LRVAGTGH
-383 PTPAPLPTVLYAP
+383 TPAPLPTVLYAP
-396 TRDLAAGEP
+396 TGDGAAGEP
-405 VVRALLES
+405 IVRALLDS
-413 ERPVRVV
+413 ERPLRVL
-420 YRPHPPTARRS
+420 YRPHPPTGHRT
-431 PEDRAAHRR
+431 PEARAAHRR
-440 IVALIQAANERRAAE
+440 IVALIHAANERRTAD
-455 ALAANALGEGS
+455 ALGE
-466 FAADAVSADTLAAE
+466 APEDAE
-480 ALATEA
+480 AQRTE
-486 SGGNAPGGDALGGNA
+486 DA
-501 VTPDGPG
+501 
-508 GEPGDVQSPRTG
+508 R
-520 PSPSDTP
+520 
-527 HTEALRAEAARHRA
+527 RRA

-580 GLHREWHQAH
+580 GLRRQWHQAH

-595 PWLHQVIEGDAPT
+595 PWLHQVIEGDMPT

-617 LLIGDPSD
+617 LLVGDLSD
-625 VVADFLATLKPYALT
+625 VVGDFLATLKPYALT
-640 APAGVGEEEFRRQNV
+640 VPAGLGEEEFRRQNV
-655 MARAAYP
+655 VARAAY
-662 LGPGATGM
+662 LLDPGASGM
-670 HNLLRPLFD
+670 QDLLRPLFD
-679 PSLDELRTAR
+679 PCLDELRTAR
-689 REVREFLLG
+689 HEVKEFLLG
-698 PATPPS
+698 PTTPPS

-718 GEAVVRLRDLHTAP
+718 SETVVRLRDLHTAP
-732 PPGAGRWSITR
+732 PPGAGRWSVIR

>member
-6 IESPRGLVA
+6 IENPRGLVA

-20 GCLVAM
+20 GCLVTL

-31 TGAGEVFAAAGLAGC
+31 TGAGGVFAVAGLVGC
-46 GCELLLHRTAPG
+46 GCELLLDRTEPG
-58 LMTRL
+58 LMARL
-63 GRLHMGATSRFEFRC
+63 GRLHMGATSRFEIRC

-116 TTLIRRRRALA
+116 ITLIRRRRALA

-138 NISDRPPRRLTEWP
+138 DISDRPPRRLTEWP
-152 GQRILVYELSAL
+152 GQRMLVYELSAL
-164 LGLTASLTTGD
+164 LGLTASLLTGD

-185 AAGSSLVTVM
+185 AAGSCLITVV
-195 ALVPYLIR
+195 ALVPYLVR
-203 AARRLPGAAE
+203 AIRRLPGAAQ
-213 VLAEVN
+213 VLAEVD
-219 AWLTHHHPRT
+219 AWLIQRRPRT
-229 VLYFSGPRERADQVT
+229 VLYFSGPRDRADQLT

-251 ALHTPSLVILRER
+251 ALPTPSLVIVRER
-264 ELLDALEPTPLP
+264 ELLEALEPTPLP

-281 SAAHLSQLDLSGVR
+281 SAAHLSQLDLGGVR

-318 FLAPGDGDET
+318 FLAPGGDGDEA

-341 WVAGAAGRRRY
+341 WVAGEAGRRRH

-374 LRVAGTGQA
+374 LRVDRTGH
-383 PTPAPLPTVLYAP
+383 TPAPLPTVLYAP
-396 TRDLAAGEP
+396 TRDGAAGEP
-405 VVRALLES
+405 GAAGEQDTAGESLVRALLDS
-413 ERPVRVV
+413 ERPLRVL
-420 YRPHPPTARRS
+420 YRPHPPTGHRT
-431 PEDRAAHRR
+431 PEARAAHRR
-440 IVALIQAANERRAAE
+440 IVALIHAANERRTAD
-455 ALAANALGEGS
+455 ALGE
-466 FAADAVSADTLAAE
+466 APEDAE
-480 ALATEA
+480 AQRTE
-486 SGGNAPGGDALGGNA
+486 DA
-501 VTPDGPG
+501 
-508 GEPGDVQSPRTG
+508 R
-520 PSPSDTP
+520 
-527 HTEALRAEAARHRA
+527 RRA

-580 GLHREWHQAH
+580 GLRRQWHQAH

-595 PWLHQVIEGDAPT
+595 PWLHQVIEGDLPT

-617 LLIGDPSD
+617 LLIGDLSD
-625 VVADFLATLKPYALT
+625 VVGDFLATLKPYALT
-640 APAGVGEEEFRRQNV
+640 VPAGLGEEEFRRRNV
-655 MARAAYP
+655 VARAAYL
-662 LGPGATGM
+662 LGPGASGM
-670 HNLLRPLFD
+670 QDLLRKLFD
-679 PSLDELRTAR
+679 PCLDELRTAR
-689 REVREFLLG
+689 HEVKEFLLG
-698 PATPPS
+698 PSTPPS

-718 GEAVVRLRDLHTAP
+718 GETVVRLRDLHTAP
-732 PPGAGRWSITR
+732 PPGAGRWSVIR

>member
-20 GCLVAM
+20 GCLVTM

-58 LMTRL
+58 LMARL

-138 NISDRPPRRLTEWP
+138 DISDRPPRRLTEWP

-185 AAGSSLVTVM
+185 AAGSSLITVV
-195 ALVPYLIR
+195 ALVPYLVR
-203 AARRLPGAAE
+203 ATRRLPGAAE
-213 VLAEVN
+213 VLAEVD
-219 AWLTHHHPRT
+219 AWLIHHRPRT
-229 VLYFSGPRERADQVT
+229 VLYFSGPRDRADQVT

-264 ELLDALEPTPLP
+264 ELLEALGPTPLP

-352 VQAAVGVEDADIVE
+352 VQAAVGVEEADIVE

-374 LRVAGTGQA
+374 LRVAGTGHAPA
-383 PTPAPLPTVLYAP
+383 PTPTPLPTVLYAP
-396 TRDLAAGEP
+396 TRDLTAGEP
-405 VVRALLES
+405 IVQALLES
-413 ERPVRVV
+413 ERPVRVL
-420 YRPHPPTARRS
+420 YRPHPPTGHRS
-431 PEDRAAHRR
+431 PEDHAAHRR
-440 IVALIQAANERRAAE
+440 IVALIQAANERRAAA
-455 ALAANALGEGS
+455 ALAANALGKS
-466 FAADAVSADTLAAE
+466 TFADALSADALAAE
-480 ALATEA
+480 AL
-486 SGGNAPGGDALGGNA
+486 GGDAL
-501 VTPDGPG
+501 TPDAF
-508 GEPGDVQSPRTG
+508 GEEPEDAQAAHTDDPHT
-520 PSPSDTP
+520 DTP
-527 HTEALRAEAARHRA
+527 HTEALRTEAARHRA
-541 ELTKRIAALD
+541 ELAKRIAALD

-580 GLHREWHQAH
+580 GLRREWHQAH

-595 PWLHQVIEGDAPT
+595 PWLHQVIEGDTPT

-625 VVADFLATLKPYALT
+625 VVGDFLATLKPYALT
-640 APAGVGEEEFRRQNV
+640 APAGLGEEEFRRQNV

-662 LGPGATGM
+662 LGPGASGTQ
-670 HNLLRPLFD
+670 NLLRPLFD

-689 REVREFLLG
+689 HEVKGFLLG

-718 GEAVVRLRDLHTAP
+718 GEAVVRLRDLHTAS

>member
-20 GCLVAM
+20 GCLVTM

-138 NISDRPPRRLTEWP
+138 DISDRPPRRLTEWP

-164 LGLTASLTTGD
+164 LGVTASLTTGD

-185 AAGSSLVTVM
+185 AAGSSLITVV
-195 ALVPYLIR
+195 ALVPYLVR
-203 AARRLPGAAE
+203 ATRRLPGAAE
-213 VLAEVN
+213 VLAEVD
-219 AWLTHHHPRT
+219 AWLIRHRPRT

-264 ELLDALEPTPLP
+264 ELLEALEPTPLP

-328 AAVDPYSKVYDQV
+328 ADVDPYSKVYDQV
-341 WVAGAAGRRRY
+341 WVAGEAGRRRY
-352 VQAAVGVEDADIVE
+352 VRAAVGVEEADIVE

-374 LRVAGTGQA
+374 LRVAGAGHAPA
-383 PTPAPLPTVLYAP
+383 PTPTSLPTVLYAP
-396 TRDLAAGEP
+396 TRDLPAGEP
-405 VVRALLES
+405 IVRALLES
-413 ERPVRVV
+413 ERPVRVL
-420 YRPHPPTARRS
+420 YRPHPPTGHRS
-431 PEDRAAHRR
+431 PEDQAAHRR
-440 IVALIQAANERRAAE
+440 IVALIQAANERRAAA
-455 ALAANALGEGS
+455 ALAANALDNGT
-466 FAADAVSADTLAAE
+466 FAAE
-480 ALATEA
+480 AL
-486 SGGNAPGGDALGGNA
+486 
-501 VTPDGPG
+501 
-508 GEPGDVQSPRTG
+508 RI
-520 PSPSDTP
+520 
-527 HTEALRAEAARHRA
+527 EAARRRA

-580 GLHREWHQAH
+580 GLRREWHQTH

-595 PWLHQVIEGDAPT
+595 PWLHQVIEGDTPT

-625 VVADFLATLKPYALT
+625 VVGDFLATLKPYALT
-640 APAGVGEEEFRRQNV
+640 VPAGLGEEEFRRRHV

-662 LGPGATGM
+662 LGPGASAM
-670 HNLLRPLFD
+670 RNLLRPLFD

-689 REVREFLLG
+689 REVKEFLLG
-698 PATPPS
+698 LATPPS

>member
-6 IESPRGLVA
+6 IENPRGLVA

-20 GCLVAM
+20 GCLVTL

-31 TGAGEVFAAAGLAGC
+31 TGAGGVFAGAGLVGC
-46 GCELLLHRTAPG
+46 GCELLLHRTEPG
-58 LMTRL
+58 LMARL
-63 GRLHMGATSRFEFRC
+63 GRLHMGATSRFEIRC

-116 TTLIRRRRALA
+116 ITLIRRRRALA

-138 NISDRPPRRLTEWP
+138 DISDRPPRQLTEWP
-152 GQRILVYELSAL
+152 GQRMLVYELSAL
-164 LGLTASLTTGD
+164 LGLTASLMTGD

-185 AAGSSLVTVM
+185 AAGSCLITVV
-195 ALVPYLIR
+195 ALVPYLVR
-203 AARRLPGAAE
+203 AIRRLPGAAQ
-213 VLAEVN
+213 VLAEVD
-219 AWLTHHHPRT
+219 AWLIHRRPRT
-229 VLYFSGPRERADQVT
+229 VLYFSGPRDRADQLT

-251 ALHTPSLVILRER
+251 ALPTPSLVIVRER
-264 ELLDALEPTPLP
+264 ELLEALEPTPLP

-281 SAAHLSQLDLSGVR
+281 SAAHLSQLDLGGVR

-318 FLAPGDGDET
+318 FLAPGGDGDE
-328 AAVDPYSKVYDQV
+328 AASVDPYSKVYDQV
-341 WVAGAAGRRRY
+341 WVAGEAGRRRH

-374 LRVAGTGQA
+374 LRVAGTGH
-383 PTPAPLPTVLYAP
+383 TPAPLPTVLYAP
-396 TRDLAAGEP
+396 TGDGAAGEP
-405 VVRALLES
+405 IVRALLDS
-413 ERPVRVV
+413 ERPLRLL
-420 YRPHPPTARRS
+420 YRPHPPTGHRT
-431 PEDRAAHRR
+431 PEARAAHRR
-440 IVALIQAANERRAAE
+440 IVALIDAANERRTAD
-455 ALAANALGEGS
+455 ALGE
-466 FAADAVSADTLAAE
+466 APEDAE
-480 ALATEA
+480 A
-486 SGGNAPGGDALGGNA
+486 
-501 VTPDGPG
+501 
-508 GEPGDVQSPRTG
+508 
-520 PSPSDTP
+520 
-527 HTEALRAEAARHRA
+527 HTEAQRTEDARRRA
-541 ELTKRIAALD
+541 ELAKRIAALD

-580 GLHREWHQAH
+580 GLRRQWHQAH

-595 PWLHQVIEGDAPT
+595 PWLHQVIEGDMPT

-625 VVADFLATLKPYALT
+625 VVGDFLATLKPYALT
-640 APAGVGEEEFRRQNV
+640 APAGLGEEEFRRQNV
-655 MARAAYP
+655 VARAAYL
-662 LGPGATGM
+662 LGPGASGM
-670 HNLLRPLFD
+670 EDLLRRLFD
-679 PSLDELRTAR
+679 PCLDELRTAR
-689 REVREFLLG
+689 HEVKEFLLG
-698 PATPPS
+698 PTTPPS

-718 GEAVVRLRDLHTAP
+718 GETVVRLRDLHTAP
-732 PPGAGRWSITR
+732 TPGAGRWSVIR

>member
-20 GCLVAM
+20 GCLVTM

-31 TGAGEVFAAAGLAGC
+31 TGAGGVFAAAGLAGC

-138 NISDRPPRRLTEWP
+138 DISDRPPRRLTEWP

-185 AAGSSLVTVM
+185 AAGSSLITVV
-195 ALVPYLIR
+195 ALVPYLVR
-203 AARRLPGAAE
+203 ATRRLPGAAE
-213 VLAEVN
+213 VLAEVD
-219 AWLTHHHPRT
+219 AWLIRHRPRT

-264 ELLDALEPTPLP
+264 ELLEALEPTPLP

-341 WVAGAAGRRRY
+341 WVAGEAGRRRY
-352 VQAAVGVEDADIVE
+352 VQAAVGVEEADIVE

-374 LRVAGTGQA
+374 LRVAGAGHA
-383 PTPAPLPTVLYAP
+383 PASTPTPLPTVLYAP

-405 VVRALLES
+405 IVRALLES
-413 ERPVRVV
+413 ERPVRVL
-420 YRPHPPTARRS
+420 YRPHPPTGHRS
-431 PEDRAAHRR
+431 PEDHAAHRR

-455 ALAANALGEGS
+455 ALAANAVGKGT
-466 FAADAVSADTLAAE
+466 FAAEALGADALAAE
-480 ALATEA
+480 ALGA
-486 SGGNAPGGDALGGNA
+486 DALAAEALGA
-501 VTPDGPG
+501 DAVVTPDAI
-508 GEPGDVQSPRTG
+508 GEEPDDAQAPHTDATHT
-520 PSPSDTP
+520 DTP
-527 HTEALRAEAARHRA
+527 HTEALRTEAARHRA

-580 GLHREWHQAH
+580 GLRREWHQAH

-595 PWLHQVIEGDAPT
+595 PWLHQVIEGDTPT

-617 LLIGDPSD
+617 VLIGDPSD
-625 VVADFLATLKPYALT
+625 VVGDFLATLKPYALT
-640 APAGVGEEEFRRQNV
+640 VPAGVGEEEFRRQNV

-662 LGPGATGM
+662 LGPGASGM
-670 HNLLRPLFD
+670 QNLLRPLFD

-689 REVREFLLG
+689 REVKELLLG

-718 GEAVVRLRDLHTAP
+718 GEAVVRLRDLHTAS
-732 PPGAGRWSITR
+732 PPGTGRWSITR

>member
-20 GCLVAM
+20 GCLVTM

-58 LMTRL
+58 LMARL

-138 NISDRPPRRLTEWP
+138 DISDRPPRRLTEWP

-185 AAGSSLVTVM
+185 AAGSSLITVV
-195 ALVPYLIR
+195 ALVPYLVR
-203 AARRLPGAAE
+203 ATRRLPGAAE
-213 VLAEVN
+213 VLAEVD
-219 AWLTHHHPRT
+219 AWLIHHRPRT
-229 VLYFSGPRERADQVT
+229 VLYFSGPRDRADQVT

-264 ELLDALEPTPLP
+264 ELLEALGPTPLP

-341 WVAGAAGRRRY
+341 WVAGEAGRRRY
-352 VQAAVGVEDADIVE
+352 VQAAVGVEEADIVE

-374 LRVAGTGQA
+374 LRVAGTGHA
-383 PTPAPLPTVLYAP
+383 PVPTPTPTPLPTVLYAP
-396 TRDLAAGEP
+396 TRDLTAGEP
-405 VVRALLES
+405 IVQALLES
-413 ERPVRVV
+413 ERPVRVL
-420 YRPHPPTARRS
+420 YRPHPPTGHRS
-431 PEDRAAHRR
+431 PEDHAAHRR
-440 IVALIQAANERRAAE
+440 IVALIQAANERRAAA
-455 ALAANALGEGS
+455 ALAANALGKS
-466 FAADAVSADTLAAE
+466 TFADALSADALAAE
-480 ALATEA
+480 AL
-486 SGGNAPGGDALGGNA
+486 GGDAL
-501 VTPDGPG
+501 TPDAF
-508 GEPGDVQSPRTG
+508 GEEPEDAQAAHTDDPHT
-520 PSPSDTP
+520 DTP
-527 HTEALRAEAARHRA
+527 HTEALRTEAARHRA
-541 ELTKRIAALD
+541 ELAKRIAALD

-580 GLHREWHQAH
+580 GLRREWHQAH

-595 PWLHQVIEGDAPT
+595 PWLHQVIEGDTPT

-617 LLIGDPSD
+617 LLIGDLSD
-625 VVADFLATLKPYALT
+625 VVGDFLATLKPYALT
-640 APAGVGEEEFRRQNV
+640 APAGLGEEEFRRQNV

-662 LGPGATGM
+662 LGPGASGTQ
-670 HNLLRPLFD
+670 NLLRPLFD

-689 REVREFLLG
+689 HEVKGFLLG

-718 GEAVVRLRDLHTAP
+718 GEAVVRLRDLHTAS

>member
-20 GCLVAM
+20 GCLVTM

-31 TGAGEVFAAAGLAGC
+31 TGAGGVFAAAGLAGC

-138 NISDRPPRRLTEWP
+138 DISDRPPRRLTEWP

-185 AAGSSLVTVM
+185 AAGSSLITVV
-195 ALVPYLIR
+195 ALVPYLVR

-213 VLAEVN
+213 VLAEVD
-219 AWLTHHHPRT
+219 AWLIRHRPRT
-229 VLYFSGPRERADQVT
+229 VLYFSGPRDRADQVT

-264 ELLDALEPTPLP
+264 ELLEALEPTPLP

-301 NTGRNI
+301 NTSRNI

-341 WVAGAAGRRRY
+341 WVAGEAGRRRH
-352 VQAAVGVEDADIVE
+352 VRAAVGVEEADIVE

-374 LRVAGTGQA
+374 LRVAGADRAPA
-383 PTPAPLPTVLYAP
+383 PTPTATPLPTVLYAP

-405 VVRALLES
+405 IVRALLES
-413 ERPVRVV
+413 ERPVRVL
-420 YRPHPPTARRS
+420 YRPHPPTGPRS
-431 PEDRAAHRR
+431 PEDHAAHRR
-440 IVALIQAANERRAAE
+440 IVSLVQAANERRAAE
-455 ALAANALGEGS
+455 ALAANALGKGT
-466 FAADAVSADTLAAE
+466 FAADALSADALAAE
-480 ALATEA
+480 AL
-486 SGGNAPGGDALGGNA
+486 GGDA
-501 VTPDGPG
+501 VTPDAFGEGPDDAQA
-508 GEPGDVQSPRTG
+508 PDTDDPHT
-520 PSPSDTP
+520 DTP
-527 HTEALRAEAARHRA
+527 HTEALRTEAARHRA
-541 ELTKRIAALD
+541 ELTKRIAALE

-580 GLHREWHQAH
+580 GLRREWHQAH

-595 PWLHQVIEGDAPT
+595 PWLHQVIEGTAPT

-625 VVADFLATLKPYALT
+625 VVGDFLATLKPYALT
-640 APAGVGEEEFRRQNV
+640 APAGLGEEEFRRRHV

-662 LGPGATGM
+662 LGPGASGM
-670 HNLLRPLFD
+670 QNLLRPLFD

-689 REVREFLLG
+689 REVKEFLLG